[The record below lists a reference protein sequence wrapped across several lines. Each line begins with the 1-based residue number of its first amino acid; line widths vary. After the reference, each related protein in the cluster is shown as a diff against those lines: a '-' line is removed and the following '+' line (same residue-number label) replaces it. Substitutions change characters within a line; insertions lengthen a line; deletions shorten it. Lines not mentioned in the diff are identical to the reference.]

1 MIKLGSD
8 KKPHRQTS
16 GKAPIEGGDAEE
28 DLMYLWSK
36 IGMIITCRYIRK
48 SALSSPLA
56 LTLQRNA
63 KGKFPDDCY
72 NVKCCP
78 KELGSL
84 TFAELVLQAGGHPD
98 DDDDGFFITNKVRRV
113 IKQ

>member
-16 GKAPIEGGDAEE
+16 GKAPIEEGDAEE

-36 IGMIITCRYIRK
+36 IGMIITCRYHIRK
-48 SALSSPLA
+48 SALSSPLD

-63 KGKFPDDCY
+63 KGKFPDGCY
-72 NVKCCP
+72 P
-78 KELGSL
+78 ARALRALGL
-84 TFAELVLQAGGHPD
+84 LLADGAPTVGRGKTF
-98 DDDDGFFITNKVRRV
+98 
-113 IKQ
+113 